1 MRLVRLGQR
10 VQEHQKLPQ
19 EVGELEAVVRSL
31 SLCLS
36 D

>member
-19 EVGELEAVVRSL
+19 EVGELEQLLGA
-31 SLCLS
+31 
-36 D
+36 